1 MASEFDFRFTEKA
14 ENDLDEIVNYITTE
28 LSNPQAA
35 TDFMDKLDI
44 AINEACCF
52 PDSGSPLNNDFFDDS
67 GIRKKIIGNYVMYYL
82 PNHSEK
88 VIYVLRIL
96 YCGRNIDEILFQ
108 LDL

>member
-1 MASEFDFRFTEKA
+1 MASEFDFRLTEKA
-14 ENDLDEIVNYITTE
+14 EEDLDEIVNYITIE

-35 TDFMDKLDI
+35 ADFMDKLDS
-44 AINEACCF
+44 AIDEACCF
-52 PDSGSPLNNDFFDDS
+52 PDSGAPLNNDFLEDS
-67 GIRKKIIGNYVMYYL
+67 GTRKKIIDNYIMYYL
-82 PNHSEK
+82 PNLSEK